1 MPGMQDAPHRACRT
15 RRTGHAGRAAPGMQD
30 APHRACRTAPG
41 MQDAPHRAC
50 AGRQHAGC
58 AAPGMQDAPHRACNT
73 HRTRTAAPRLTR
85 ASHAPHTRLVCSEP
99 LPPLAIFRARLFAS
113 LLATRLV
120 MFLKFEPLDA
130 FFTT

>member
-1 MPGMQDAPHRACRT
+1 MQDG
-15 RRTGHAGRAAPGMQD
+15 TGHAGRAAPGMQD
-30 APHRACRTAPG
+30 APHRACRTRRTG
-41 MQDAPHRAC
+41 
-50 AGRQHAGC
+50 HA
-58 AAPGMQDAPHRACNT
+58 
-73 HRTRTAAPRLTR
+73 TRTVHAPQLR